1 MSINQNNLSVNDEP
15 MGRDDADLLIS
26 RAVDGRTSAS
36 DWAMLETAAV
46 QDPGV
51 WRRLAQAHRDQ
62 ALLVKSV
69 GRVVDTAEHV
79 ELPSRVEA
87 EQHAQDAPPSRLH
100 SFRSWGGWAAAA
112 VLLFA
117 VIVQTNR
124 IGSFQA
130 PDQSVGTTG
139 TNMAGPAGLATAAE
153 AFNTYLN
160 KGKEEGRVLGEVPDQ
175 VLVDSRPAP
184 NGEGFDVVY
193 VRQVVERARVQD
205 LYRFSRDEAG
215 RVTPVRVRAA
225 APQDLPKV
233 Y

>member
-1 MSINQNNLSVNDEP
+1 MNINLNNPSVNDEP
-15 MGRDDADLLIS
+15 MGRDDANLLIS
-26 RAVDGRTSAS
+26 RAVDGRTSQAE
-36 DWAMLETAAV
+36 WVLLELAAAE
-46 QDPGV
+46 DPGV

-62 ALLVKSV
+62 ALLVKGVARAVELS
-69 GRVVDTAEHV
+69 DSV
-79 ELPSRVEA
+79 ELPTQLEA
-87 EQHAQDAPPSRLH
+87 ERRAVAVDH
-100 SFRSWGGWAAAA
+100 SVFRNVRSWGGWAAAA
-112 VLLFA
+112 VLMFA
-117 VIVQTNR
+117 VVVQTNR
-124 IGSFQA
+124 IGTVQS
-130 PDQSVGTTG
+130 PDGGVGGTG
-139 TNMAGPAGLATAAE
+139 TNMAGPAGLATAAD

-215 RVTPVRVRAA
+215 RVTPVRVRA
-225 APQDLPKV
+225 QSQQLPTV